1 MTTTQ
6 YTPGTIIVHEDEA
19 HRILQINEK
28 GHARIISDSGDAAVI
43 DTNTLDPETTK
54 VIPDANTETWVNY
67 ISKARTARHINKEIT
82 RKKYTTEFFNALSS
96 YRTHMTTEAVPTISL
111 LNEATTREAVQTYL
125 ENIITSVANGKSTY
139 EHSYNKFLASAV
151 EIMEN
156 DPMPETSIPEPDAG
170 HTIIKGYKLRIGWLY
185 RFEVRIN
192 AEDYEYTGDYE
203 EVYRYAK
210 VTRVTKTRAY
220 LTFED
225 GSEGHV
231 ASAGSKSYADL
242 TVAIGEETYP
252 VDGLKEYPTDT
263 INDIQESVTY
273 AENRAHVAKQISGT
287 YRPLVSEV
295 IEANPF
301 WKDMFS
307 TWGVGGF
314 NTESVMS
321 NAMKNLSHSISAAT
335 KATGQAIMLLD
346 LLATFDSE

>member
-1 MTTTQ
+1 MTTTN

-19 HRILQINEK
+19 HRILQINDK
-28 GHARIISDSGDAAVI
+28 GHARTISDSGEAAVI
-43 DTNTLDPETTK
+43 DTNTIDTETAK
-54 VIPDANTETWVNY
+54 VIPDSNTETWVNY
-67 ISKARTARHINKEIT
+67 ISKARTARHINKELT
-82 RKKYTTEFFNALSS
+82 RKKYTTEFFNVLAS
-96 YRTHMTTEAVPTISL
+96 YRTHMTPEVVPTISL
-111 LNEATTREAVQTYL
+111 LNEAPTREAVQTYL
-125 ENIITSVANGKSTY
+125 ENIITSITIGKSTLENKY
-139 EHSYNKFLASAV
+139 KKFLVSAV

-156 DPMPETSIPEPDAG
+156 DPTSGASIPDPDAG
-170 HTIIKGYKLRIGWLY
+170 HTIIKGYKLRIGWMY

-242 TVAIGEETYP
+242 AVAIGEETYP

-263 INDIQESVTY
+263 LDDIQESVTY
-273 AENRAHVAKQISGT
+273 TENRAHIAKQISGT
-287 YRPLVSEV
+287 YNTLVREV
-295 IEANPF
+295 IEEDPF
-301 WKDMFS
+301 WDNMFS
-307 TWGVGGF
+307 TWGIGGRSA
-314 NTESVMS
+314 ESVMA

-335 KATGQAIMLLD
+335 KATGQAITLLD

>member
-1 MTTTQ
+1 MTITQ

-19 HRILQINEK
+19 HRILQINDK
-28 GHARIISDSGDAAVI
+28 GHARTISDSGDAAVI
-43 DTNTLDPETTK
+43 DTNTLDTETIK
-54 VIPDANTETWVNY
+54 VIKDATLETWVDY
-67 ISKARTARHINKEIT
+67 ISKARTARHINKELT
-82 RKKYTTEFFNALSS
+82 RKKYTTEFFNVLSS

-111 LNEATTREAVQTYL
+111 LNEATTREAVQTHL
-125 ENIITSVANGKSTY
+125 ENIIISITIGKSTLENKY
-139 EHSYNKFLASAV
+139 KKFLVSAV

-156 DPMPETSIPEPDAG
+156 DPTSGASIPEPDAG

-242 TVAIGEETYP
+242 AVAIGEETYP

-263 INDIQESVTY
+263 LDDIQESVTY
-273 AENRAHVAKQISGT
+273 AENRAHVAKQISRT
-287 YRPLVSEV
+287 YNTLVHEV
-295 IEANPF
+295 IEEDPF
-301 WKDMFS
+301 WDNMFS
-307 TWGVGGF
+307 TWGIGGR
-314 NTESVMS
+314 TAESVMS
-321 NAMKNLSHSISAAT
+321 NAMKNLSHSINAAA
-335 KATGQAIMLLD
+335 KATGQANTLLD

>member
-1 MTTTQ
+1 MTTTN

-19 HRILQINEK
+19 HRILQINDK
-28 GHARIISDSGDAAVI
+28 GHARTISDSGEATVI
-43 DTNTLDPETTK
+43 DTNTIDTETAK
-54 VIPDANTETWVNY
+54 VIPDANAETWVNY
-67 ISKARTARHINKEIT
+67 ISKAHTARHINKELT
-82 RKKYTTEFFNALSS
+82 RKKYTTEFFNVLAS
-96 YRTHMTTEAVPTISL
+96 YRTHMTPEVVPTISL
-111 LNEATTREAVQTYL
+111 LNEAPTREAVQTYL
-125 ENIITSVANGKSTY
+125 ENIITSITIGKSTLENKY
-139 EHSYNKFLASAV
+139 KKFLVSAV

-156 DPMPETSIPEPDAG
+156 DPTPGASIPEPDAG
-170 HTIIKGYKLRIGWLY
+170 HTIIKGYKLRIGWMY

-242 TVAIGEETYP
+242 AVAIGEETYP

-263 INDIQESVTY
+263 LDDIQENVTY

-287 YRPLVSEV
+287 YKTLVCEV
-295 IEANPF
+295 IEENPF
-301 WKDMFS
+301 WDNMFS
-307 TWGVGGF
+307 TWGIGGRSA
-314 NTESVMS
+314 ESVMA
-321 NAMKNLSHSISAAT
+321 NAMKNLSYSISAAT
-335 KATGQAIMLLD
+335 KATGQVTALLD
-346 LLATFDSE
+346 LLATFDNE

>member
-6 YTPGTIIVHEDEA
+6 YTPGTIIAYEDEA
-19 HRILQINEK
+19 HRILQINSK
-28 GHARIISDSGDAAVI
+28 GYARTISDSGDAAVI
-43 DTNTLDPETTK
+43 DINTLDAETIK

-67 ISKARTARHINKEIT
+67 ISKARTARHINKELT
-82 RKKYTTEFFNALSS
+82 RKKYTTEFFNALAS

-125 ENIITSVANGKSTY
+125 ENIITSIADGKSTY
-139 EHSYNKFLASAV
+139 ERSYNNFLATAV

-156 DPMPETSIPEPDAG
+156 DPAPETSIPEPDAG

-185 RFEVRIN
+185 RIEVSVP
-192 AEDYEYTGDYE
+192 AKDYEYTGDYE

-242 TVAIGEETYP
+242 TVAIGEETFP
-252 VDGLKEYPTDT
+252 VDGLKEYHTDT
-263 INDIQESVTY
+263 LDDIQESVTY

-287 YRPLVSEV
+287 YDTLVREV
-295 IEANPF
+295 IVANFF
-301 WKDMFS
+301 WDNMFS

-314 NTESVMS
+314 TTESVMS
-321 NAMKNLSHSISAAT
+321 EAMKNLLRSTIKAAKVT
-335 KATGQAIMLLD
+335 EQVTTLLD
-346 LLATFDSE
+346 LLATFDNE

>member
-1 MTTTQ
+1 MTTTH

-19 HRILQINEK
+19 HRILQINSK
-28 GHARIISDSGDAAVI
+28 GHARTISDSGDASVI
-43 DTNTLDPETTK
+43 NTNNLNPETTK
-54 VIPDANTETWVNY
+54 VIPDAGPKTWVNC

-82 RKKYTTEFFNALSS
+82 RKKYNTEIFNALAS
-96 YRTHMTTEAVPTISL
+96 YRMNMTTEAVPTISL

-125 ENIITSVANGKSTY
+125 ENIITSVAAGKSTY
-139 EHSYNKFLASAV
+139 ERSYNNFLATAV

-156 DPMPETSIPEPDAG
+156 DPAPETSIPEPDAG

-185 RFEVRIN
+185 RFEVRVL
-192 AEDYEYTGDYE
+192 AEDYAYTGDYE

-210 VTRVTKTRAY
+210 VARVTKTRAY

-263 INDIQESVTY
+263 IDDIQESVTY
-273 AENRAHVAKQISGT
+273 AENRAHVAKQISGA
-287 YRPLVSEV
+287 YSPILSEM

-321 NAMKNLSHSISAAT
+321 NAMKNHSYSVSAAA
-335 KATGQAIMLLD
+335 KATGQVITLLD

>member
-28 GHARIISDSGDAAVI
+28 GHARTISDSGDAAVI

-67 ISKARTARHINKEIT
+67 ISKAHTARHINKEIT

-96 YRTHMTTEAVPTISL
+96 YRTNMTNEAVPTISL

-125 ENIITSVANGKSTY
+125 ENIITSITIGKSTLENKY
-139 EHSYNKFLASAV
+139 KKFLVSAV

-156 DPMPETSIPEPDAG
+156 DPTSGASIPDPDAG
-170 HTIIKGYKLRIGWLY
+170 HTIIKGYKLRIGWMY

-242 TVAIGEETYP
+242 AVAIGEETYP

-263 INDIQESVTY
+263 LDDIQESVTY

-287 YRPLVSEV
+287 YNTLVREV
-295 IEANPF
+295 IEENPF
-301 WKDMFS
+301 WDNMFS
-307 TWGVGGF
+307 TWGIGGRT
-314 NTESVMS
+314 TESVMA

-335 KATGQAIMLLD
+335 KATGQATTLLD

>member
-6 YTPGTIIVHEDEA
+6 YTPGTIIAYEDEA
-19 HRILQINEK
+19 HRILQINSK
-28 GHARIISDSGDAAVI
+28 GYARTISDSGDAAAI
-43 DTNTLDPETTK
+43 DINTLDAETIK

-67 ISKARTARHINKEIT
+67 ISKARTVRHINKEIT

-96 YRTHMTTEAVPTISL
+96 YRTNMTPEVVPTISL

-125 ENIITSVANGKSTY
+125 ENIITSIITGKSALENQY
-139 EHSYNKFLASAV
+139 KKFLVAAV

-156 DPMPETSIPEPDAG
+156 DPTSETSIPAPDAG
-170 HTIIKGYKLRIGWLY
+170 YTIIKGYKFRIDWLY

-203 EVYRYAK
+203 NVYRYAK

-263 INDIQESVTY
+263 LDDIQESVTY
-273 AENRAHVAKQISGT
+273 AENRAHVAKQISRT
-287 YRPLVSEV
+287 YNTLVREV
-295 IEANPF
+295 IEVNPF
-301 WKDMFS
+301 WDNMFS
-307 TWGVGGF
+307 NWGIGGRSA
-314 NTESVMS
+314 ESVMA
-321 NAMKNLSHSISAAT
+321 NATKNLSHSINAAA
-335 KATGQAIMLLD
+335 KATGQVTALLD
-346 LLATFDSE
+346 LLTTFDNE

>member
-1 MTTTQ
+1 MTTNQ

-19 HRILQINEK
+19 HRILQINSK
-28 GHARIISDSGDAAVI
+28 GHARTISDTGDVAVI

-54 VIPDANTETWVNY
+54 VIKDASPETWVNY
-67 ISKARTARHINKEIT
+67 ISKARTARRINKEIT
-82 RKKYTTEFFNALSS
+82 RKKYSNEFFNALVS

-125 ENIITSVANGKSTY
+125 ENIITSITIGKSTL
-139 EHSYNKFLASAV
+139 ENKHKKFLATAV

-156 DPMPETSIPEPDAG
+156 DPTPETSIPEPDAG
-170 HTIIKGYKLRIGWLY
+170 HTIIKGYKFRIGWLY
-185 RFEVRIN
+185 RFEVHIH
-192 AEDYEYTGDYE
+192 AEDYAYTGDYE

-225 GSEGHV
+225 GSEGHI

-263 INDIQESVTY
+263 LDDIQESVTY
-273 AENRAHVAKQISGT
+273 AENRAHIAKQISRT
-287 YRPLVSEV
+287 YDTLVHEV
-295 IEANPF
+295 IVEDPF
-301 WKDMFS
+301 WKDMFA
-307 TWGVGGF
+307 TWGVGGR
-314 NTESVMS
+314 TAEYVVSD
-321 NAMKNLSHSISAAT
+321 AMKNLSYSISAAT
-335 KATGQAIMLLD
+335 KATGQVIMLLD

>member
-19 HRILQINEK
+19 HRILQINDK
-28 GHARIISDSGDAAVI
+28 GHARTISDSGDAAVI
-43 DTNTLDPETTK
+43 DTNALDAETIK

-67 ISKARTARHINKEIT
+67 ISKARNARRINKEIT
-82 RKKYTTEFFNALSS
+82 RKKYSNEFFNAFVS

-125 ENIITSVANGKSTY
+125 ENIITSVADGKSAY
-139 EHSYNKFLASAV
+139 ERSYNNFLATAV

-156 DPMPETSIPEPDAG
+156 DPTPETSIPEPDAG
-170 HTIIKGYKLRIGWLY
+170 YTIIKGYKLRIGWLY
-185 RFEVRIN
+185 RFEVHVP
-192 AEDYEYTGDYE
+192 AKDYEYTGDYE

-210 VTRVTKTRAY
+210 VARVTKTRAY

-225 GSEGHV
+225 GSEGYV

-263 INDIQESVTY
+263 IDDIQESVTY
-273 AENRAHVAKQISGT
+273 AENRAHVARQISRT
-287 YRPLVSEV
+287 YNTLVCEV

-301 WKDMFS
+301 WKDMFA
-307 TWGVGGF
+307 TWGVGGWVA
-314 NTESVMS
+314 ESVIS
-321 NAMKNLSHSISAAT
+321 DAMKNLSHSINAAT
-335 KATGQAIMLLD
+335 KATGAVITLLD
-346 LLATFDSE
+346 ILATFDNE

>member
-6 YTPGTIIVHEDEA
+6 YTPNTIIVHEDEA
-19 HRILQINEK
+19 HRILQINDK
-28 GHARIISDSGDAAVI
+28 GHARTISDSGDAAVI
-43 DTNTLDPETTK
+43 DTNTLDAETIK
-54 VIPDANTETWVNY
+54 VIKDATLETWVNY
-67 ISKARTARHINKEIT
+67 IGKARTARHINKELT
-82 RKKYTTEFFNALSS
+82 RKQYTTEFFNALSS
-96 YRTHMTTEAVPTISL
+96 YRTHMTPEVVPTISL
-111 LNEATTREAVQTYL
+111 LNEADTREAVQTYI
-125 ENIITSVANGKSTY
+125 ENIITSITIGKSTLK
-139 EHSYNKFLASAV
+139 NKYKTFLVSAV

-156 DPMPETSIPEPDAG
+156 DPTSGASIPEPDAG

-242 TVAIGEETYP
+242 AVAIGEETYP

-263 INDIQESVTY
+263 LDDIQESVTY

-287 YRPLVSEV
+287 YNTLVREV
-295 IEANPF
+295 IEEDPF
-301 WKDMFS
+301 WDNMFS
-307 TWGVGGF
+307 TWGIGGRT
-314 NTESVMS
+314 TEHAMS

-335 KATGQAIMLLD
+335 KATGQAMTLLD